1 MCIDI
6 FAGQAEFWDRFVVL
20 KGAHLELRDLVE
32 VLKKPT
38 EVGHSK
44 QQEEEHILSRKNSNE
59 TTHISDTPSPGSGPA
74 EGTAPAY
81 GPGIGNS
88 PFTSERK
95 PLTSTP
101 EENNPSTYQTDCSL
115 SPIKATSGNSP

>member
-1 MCIDI
+1 MCIDM
-6 FAGQAEFWDRFVVL
+6 FAGQTEFWDRFVVL

-59 TTHISDTPSPGSGPA
+59 TTHISDTFSSSPVNADGTTYNSVQGIQHLPQPS
-74 EGTAPAY
+74 ETLQ
-81 GPGIGNS
+81 
-88 PFTSERK
+88 
-95 PLTSTP
+95 LTSTP
-101 EENNPSTYQTDCSL
+101 NKMISPARIEFCSE
-115 SPIKATSGNSP
+115 SPIIAKSGNSP